1 MVEFQNLF
9 DLTPSKG
16 FVPWQRD
23 NLFTS
28 NILSVLSS
36 DFTHGR
42 NWTYLNKIWNTAF
55 VFAFCCGVCGAT
67 WCQRRIPWGCRWLVG
82 LSHSSGIEESCLTL
96 VLTTPLWKPGCSA
109 ATTKL
114 HRPPAGSGSL
124 VLKCSCQGHL
134 EVVQAPSSMLSGTG
148 AVPARH
154 TPAEKWYSGSRRT
167 IPWSLSSSGTCVQT
181 IARCD
186 TYRPFLRVPQDC
198 CPMCRQCPMCRR
210 CV

>member
-1 MVEFQNLF
+1 MFCLCYRV
-9 DLTPSKG
+9 
-16 FVPWQRD
+16 
-23 NLFTS
+23 TS
-28 NILSVLSS
+28 PMGETG
-36 DFTHGR
+36 THP
-42 NWTYLNKIWNTAF
+42 NKIWNTAF

-67 WCQRRIPWGCRWLVG
+67 WCKCRIPWGRRWLVG
-82 LSHSSGIEESCLTL
+82 LSHRSGIEESYLTL
-96 VLTTPLWKPGCSA
+96 ASMTPLWKPGCSA

-148 AVPARH
+148 AVSARH
-154 TPAEKWYSGSRRT
+154 TSAEKWYSGSRRAS
-167 IPWSLSSSGTCVQT
+167 PWSLSSSETCVQT

-186 TYRPFLRVPQDC
+186 ICQPFLRVPQDC
-198 CPMCRQCPMCRR
+198 CPMCRQCPMRRR